1 MRTAVDHRE
10 AILQTAAKLFGRKPY
25 HEVLMDDVAESVGI
39 AKGTIYRY
47 FPNKEEL
54 FGSLAIHYIEL
65 IGTQMG
71 ELASRQASP
80 VDRLRIMLRGFI
92 DIVEEH
98 NDFFKVMQRHE
109 CELWARKY
117 SDLLT
122 RRTVFRDHFASVI
135 KEAQAARQL
144 KSSFD
149 ARTAA
154 DMLLGMIRNVLQFTV
169 PRPAPE
175 ELVEM
180 TMQIFLQGIGTSQ
193 NGGAA

>member
-1 MRTAVDHRE
+1 VRTAVDHRE
-10 AILQTAAKLFGRKPY
+10 AILLTAAKLFGRKPY

-65 IGTQMG
+65 IGTRMG
-71 ELASRQASP
+71 ELAAEPGTP
-80 VDRLRIMLRGFI
+80 VERLRLMLRGFI

-117 SDLLT
+117 SDLLE
-122 RRTVFRDHFASVI
+122 RRTIFRDHFAAVI
-135 KEAQAARQL
+135 KEAQAARQV
-144 KSSFD
+144 KGSFD
-149 ARTAA
+149 SRTAA

-169 PRPAPE
+169 PRPAPD
-175 ELVEM
+175 ELENM
-180 TMQIFLQGIGTSQ
+180 AMQIFLKGIGTSQ